1 MLMSVFAVF
10 GGSFDPPHDGHKNVF
25 KLLTRQ
31 TCFDGVIFVPA
42 GGNLLKKQSRLN
54 LYREKIVSEWFFAL
68 MKELH
73 ANKVCT
79 NHWKLQHK
87 SLILDLESLNLN
99 ETSTLRTVSRLE
111 ESNLADDLVIV
122 IGADLVE
129 QVPSWQFA
137 DQLIDSYCFAVVP
150 RGGFQRVFPC
160 DFREIPLELSN
171 FETSEISSTIINN
184 KSCKDHV

>member
-1 MLMSVFAVF
+1 MSVFAVF

-31 TCFDGVIFVPA
+31 TCFDGVILVPT

-54 LYREKIVSEWFFAL
+54 SYREKIVSEWFFAL
-68 MKELH
+68 MIELH
-73 ANKVCT
+73 AEKVCT
-79 NHWKLQHK
+79 NHWKIQHK
-87 SLILDLESLNLN
+87 SLILDLESLNLK
-99 ETSTLRTVSRLE
+99 ETSTFRTVSRLE
-111 ESNLADDLVIV
+111 ESNLADDLVIA

-129 QVPSWQFA
+129 QVRSWQFA

-171 FETSEISSTIINN
+171 FETYEISSTIINN
-184 KSCKDHV
+184 KSSKDYV